1 MKVRVW
7 NHAIKIPGP
16 EVVSFQDQSLD
27 HHLERLQTMAAW
39 FLTSQAWLQQ
49 QTCRCNT
56 MPYMS
61 PNYSTTNKLMYY
73 VCENVLR
80 RHFSHC
86 KASPARYSNVHV
98 KNSTVIFFF
107 IYNRCM
113 YVYEQVDWFL
123 VFILQNILYT
133 LSNNGI
139 YSVMAN
145 LFTRNQSKRFDKISI
160 QHLLNRI
167 YKYDYTIMTIMPA
180 IEELI
185 AVFCFRKH
193 SST

>member
-1 MKVRVW
+1 
-7 NHAIKIPGP
+7 
-16 EVVSFQDQSLD
+16 
-27 HHLERLQTMAAW
+27 
-39 FLTSQAWLQQ
+39 
-49 QTCRCNT
+49 
-56 MPYMS
+56 
-61 PNYSTTNKLMYY
+61 
-73 VCENVLR
+73 
-80 RHFSHC
+80 
-86 KASPARYSNVHV
+86 
-98 KNSTVIFFF
+98 
-107 IYNRCM
+107 M

-123 VFILQNILYT
+123 DFILQNILYT
-133 LSNNGI
+133 LSNSGI
-139 YSVMAN
+139 YPVMAN